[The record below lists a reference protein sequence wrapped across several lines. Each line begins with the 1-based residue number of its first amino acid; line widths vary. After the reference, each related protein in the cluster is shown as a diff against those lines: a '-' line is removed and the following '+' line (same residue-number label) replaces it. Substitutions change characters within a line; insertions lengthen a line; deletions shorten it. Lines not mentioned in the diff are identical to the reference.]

1 MLRTIV
7 ATTEMITQA
16 TSGKKIRTAASVIRM
31 TFPERGSCQTARFG
45 IKVCLIEVRTMLNRH
60 PTSVGAARR
69 FVRDVLMSRQ
79 VADGVVDT
87 VELLT
92 SEVVTNAIV
101 HGGSGPQLVVDLG
114 DDVIRV
120 SVGDLSPGLPVR
132 RLSQVDDVSGRG
144 VVIVEELA
152 SAWGVQ
158 RQRGG
163 GKQVWFEVAC

>member
-1 MLRTIV
+1 
-7 ATTEMITQA
+7 MIH
-16 TSGKKIRTAASVIRM
+16 
-31 TFPERGSCQTARFG
+31 
-45 IKVCLIEVRTMLNRH
+45 LIEVRTMLTPH

-101 HGGSGPQLVVDLG
+101 HARSGPQLAVEIDG
-114 DDVIRV
+114 EVIRV
-120 SVGDLSPGLPVR
+120 AVLDRSPELPVR
-132 RLSQVDDVSGRG
+132 RLNRLDDVSGRG

-152 SAWGVQ
+152 SAWGVE
-158 RQRGG
+158 RERNGS
-163 GKQVWFEVAC
+163 KRVWFEVAC

>member
-1 MLRTIV
+1 
-7 ATTEMITQA
+7 MIH
-16 TSGKKIRTAASVIRM
+16 
-31 TFPERGSCQTARFG
+31 
-45 IKVCLIEVRTMLNRH
+45 LIEVRTMLTPH

-101 HGGSGPQLVVDLG
+101 HARSGPQLAVEIDGHVV
-114 DDVIRV
+114 RV
-120 SVGDLSPGLPVR
+120 AVLDRSPELPVR
-132 RLSQVDDVSGRG
+132 RLGRLDDISGRG

-152 SAWGVQ
+152 SAWGVE
-158 RQRGG
+158 RERNGS
-163 GKQVWFEVAC
+163 KRVWFEVAC